1 MTISAI
7 NSGQLIAAPSGLIL
21 ALVSPIPLF
30 FLGIS
35 GSRSRRALWMLLF
48 LCLIA
53 LTGCGTTFTGPQ
65 PGQSTT
71 YNVTVT
77 ASGASAPTH
86 TQTFVLTM
94 TSAQ

>member
-1 MTISAI
+1 
-7 NSGQLIAAPSGLIL
+7 
-21 ALVSPIPLF
+21 
-30 FLGIS
+30 
-35 GSRSRRALWMLLF
+35 LLF
-48 LCLIA
+48 VCVIA
-53 LTGCGTTFTGPQ
+53 VAGCGTSFKSSQ
-65 PGQSTT
+65 PAQLST

>member
-1 MTISAI
+1 M
-7 NSGQLIAAPSGLIL
+7 L

-30 FLGIS
+30 FLGFS
-35 GSRSRRALWMLLF
+35 GSRSRRALWVLLF
-48 LCLIA
+48 LCVIA
-53 LTGCGTTFTGPQ
+53 LTGCGASFTGPQ
-65 PGQSTT
+65 PGQSST

-94 TSAQ
+94 ASAQ